1 MRVGYSR
8 ETQATL
14 MEMVEINKTYT
25 HIHTHTHTHTP
36 NTEKVSTG
44 KG

>member
-1 MRVGYSR
+1 MRVGYSH

-25 HIHTHTHTHTP
+25 HIHIHTP